1 MFPGNQHVCLCARSD
16 SGRRP
21 VEQDSNNAFEKY
33 QSTVKADGDKLSF
46 VADQDNKALD
56 VMNPEA
62 LKGHEGHHVEG
73 GVHVYADKNAINVM
87 SEMLKEGGLTRRNP
101 RGAA

>member
-1 MFPGNQHVCLCARSD
+1 MKRLQFSCWHARCY
-16 SGRRP
+16 
-21 VEQDSNNAFEKY
+21 E
-33 QSTVKADGDKLSF
+33 
-46 VADQDNKALD
+46 
-56 VMNPEA
+56 
-62 LKGHEGHHVEG
+62 HEGHHVEG